1 MSLDFVPLPT
11 EVKAKQKDISFE
23 TMIET
28 EVKKLWGDLGQQKN
42 SLVFLEWLSI
52 AVVSLIPKKTVI
64 DQKAFIVKI
73 ATKLFSLNPNEQQRV
88 FNDVEFLF
96 AKGLIKPKGM
106 IEKLIAFIARFFQAK
121 GN

>member
-11 EVKAKQKDISFE
+11 DVKAKQKE
-23 TMIET
+23 TSLESMIET
-28 EVKKLWGDLGQQKN
+28 EVRKLWGDLNQQKQ

-64 DQKAFIVKI
+64 DQKALIVKI
-73 ATKLFSLNPNEQQRV
+73 ATKLFGLNGQETQRV

-96 AKGLIKPKGM
+96 AKGLVKPKGL
-106 IEKLIAFIARFFQAK
+106 IEKLIAWIVRFLGARQ
-121 GN
+121 